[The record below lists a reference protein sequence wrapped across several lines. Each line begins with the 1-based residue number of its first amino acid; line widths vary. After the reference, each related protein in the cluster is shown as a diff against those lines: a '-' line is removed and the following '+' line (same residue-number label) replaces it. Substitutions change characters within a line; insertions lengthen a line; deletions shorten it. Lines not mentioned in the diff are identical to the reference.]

1 MGNYVLRSYDVITSY
16 VLSAGIT
23 KNYSYYVNMTDVVVT
38 GVRC

>member
-23 KNYSYYVNMTDVVVT
+23 KNYSYVNMTDVVVT
-38 GVRC
+38 GVGCY